1 MAVPNQVAED
11 ILELVGSTPVTRLT
25 RMVTDEHAE
34 VVVKL
39 EQLNPAR
46 TVKDRIAVAMIE
58 DAERRGV
65 LEAGMTIVEPTS
77 GNTGIGLAM
86 ASAAKGYRLV
96 LTMPD
101 TMSQERRNLLTS
113 YGAELVLTEGDDDM
127 AGAVARANELVAEDP
142 ARTFMPQQ
150 FDNPANPRVHA
161 STTGPELLDACQ
173 GRIDAFVAGVGTGGT
188 ITGVGR
194 VLQAANPDVLIVAVE
209 PERSAVLSSSPQGVH
224 YIQGIGAGFVP
235 SVLDQ
240 EMYGEIATVK
250 DEDAIS
256 TARRLAREE
265 GILAGISAGANV
277 YVALVV
283 ARRLGPAKRVAT
295 VICDSGERYF
305 SVPGFISRE

>member
-1 MAVPNQVAED
+1 MASPNQVTDD
-11 ILELVGSTPVTRLT
+11 ILELVGSTPVVRLA
-25 RMVTDEHAE
+25 RMITAEHSE
-34 VVVKL
+34 LVVKL

-65 LEAGMTIVEPTS
+65 LKAGMTIVEPTS

-86 ASAAKGYRLV
+86 ASAARGYHLI
-96 LTMPD
+96 LTMPE

-113 YGAELVLTEGDDDM
+113 YGAELVLTKGADDM
-127 AGAVARANELVAEDP
+127 TGAVARAKEIAAEDP
-142 ARTFMPQQ
+142 HRTFMPQQ
-150 FDNPANPRVHA
+150 FDNPANPEIHA
-161 STTGPELLDACQ
+161 STTGPELLEACE

-194 VLQAANPDVLIVAVE
+194 VLKNVNPDVLIVAVE
-209 PERSAVLSSSPQGVH
+209 PERSSVLSGNPQGVH
-224 YIQGIGAGFVP
+224 NIQGIGAGFVP
-235 SVLDQ
+235 SVLDVQ
-240 EMYGEIATVK
+240 IYSEVVTVK

-256 TARRLAREE
+256 TAHRLAREE

-277 YVALVV
+277 FVALAI
-283 ARRLGPAKRVAT
+283 ARRLGPTKRVAT

-305 SVPGFISRE
+305 SVPGFTDP